1 MGIIRKLVYITLLVS
16 VFTSCATAQNY
27 PQRTENG
34 KEYYV
39 FTVQPGNTVYAISK
53 KFSVEPVDII
63 TANPDAKNGLSIGQ
77 EILIPI
83 AKIDKKTARKTEVKL
98 KGEYIMHTV
107 QRKETLFS
115 ISRDYGVDIN
125 ALMDVNPGRTD
136 NLSTGMILKIP
147 IEKSN
152 IAAEKYLEPARNDT
166 FMVHQVV
173 KGETAYSLAKQFQ
186 IPLDSIN
193 NANGN
198 FKTGMKVGQWIV
210 IPKYKESFLAKMD
223 TARVDSSKISTVEYR
238 SGTKD
243 KYNMAFMLPFELA
256 LNDSLEKTLDQGND
270 LYILTE
276 IALDYYRG
284 AEIAL
289 DSLKK
294 LGLRANVYVYDM
306 GEDLVNARETI
317 RRPEMRDMD
326 VIFGPM
332 HKTTLAI
339 VSEKS
344 KEKAIYLVSPNSF
357 SNEVFEDNP
366 YLLRASAS
374 RETLMRYMANYI
386 AIQHQDDNVLMVNSE
401 NVKDWPLRKM
411 FKKYYNTSVGTFPNV
426 WSDSIRSVTVDFVK
440 PEQVSKWLRRD
451 TLNVLV
457 VPSNNLA
464 FVSDFMTRLSRV
476 DPAYRIQV
484 YGLDNWL
491 RFDNIDAEYKNRF
504 RLRLAVP
511 SYVDY
516 DQDNVKSFLQKYRD
530 RYHMEPSQYGYG
542 FLGFDLTM
550 FFGKA
555 LMDYGLNF
563 PTDLNHIEMKGVASN
578 YRFGRSTT
586 GLEFE
591 NKDVYILEYDD
602 YTIKIIN

>member
-1 MGIIRKLVYITLLVS
+1 MGIIRKLFCIALLAS
-16 VFTSCATAQNY
+16 VFASCATAQNY

-53 KFSVEPVDII
+53 KFSVEPADII
-63 TANPDAKNGLSIGQ
+63 ASNPDAKNGLSIGQ

-83 AKIDKKTARKTEVKL
+83 DKIDKKTARKTEVKL
-98 KGEYIMHTV
+98 DGEYIMHTV

-147 IEKSN
+147 IEKSTT
-152 IAAEKYLEPARNDT
+152 AAEKYLEPARSDT
-166 FMVHQVV
+166 FMVHQVIT
-173 KGETAYSLAKQFQ
+173 GETAYSLSKQFQ
-186 IPLDSIN
+186 IPLDSLN
-193 NANGN
+193 SANGN
-198 FKTGMKVGQWIV
+198 FQTGMKVGQWIV
-210 IPKYKESFLAKMD
+210 IPKYKESFLVKMD
-223 TARVDSSKISTVEYR
+223 TVRVDSSKVSSIEYR
-238 SGTKD
+238 SGRKD

-256 LNDSLEKTLDQGND
+256 LNDSLDRTLEQGND

-294 LGLRANVYVYDM
+294 LGFRANVYVYDM

-344 KEKAIYLVSPNSF
+344 KEKGIYLVSPNSF

-366 YLLRASAS
+366 YLLRAAAS
-374 RETLMRYMANYI
+374 RETLMRYMANYV

-401 NVKDWPLRKM
+401 NAKDWPLRKM
-411 FKKYYNTSVGTFPNV
+411 FKQYYNNSVGTFPNA
-426 WSDSIRSVTVDFVK
+426 WSDSIRSVTVDVTK
-440 PEQVSKWLRRD
+440 PDQVSKWLRKD

-476 DPAYRIQV
+476 DPDYRIQV

-530 RYHMEPSQYGYG
+530 RYNMEPSQYGYG

-555 LMDYGLNF
+555 LMEYGLNF
-563 PTDLNHIEMKGVASN
+563 PTDLNHIEMKGVSSN

-586 GLEFE
+586 GQEFE
-591 NKDVYILEYDD
+591 NKDVYILEYDA
-602 YTIKIIN
+602 YNIKIVN

>member
-1 MGIIRKLVYITLLVS
+1 MV
-16 VFTSCATAQNY
+16 TSCATAQNY

-34 KEYYV
+34 KQYYI

-53 KFSVEPVDII
+53 KFSVEPSDII
-63 TANPDAKNGLSIGQ
+63 SANPDAKNGLSIGQ

-83 AKIDKKTARKTEVKL
+83 DKIDKRTARKTEVKL
-98 KGEYIMHTV
+98 DGEYILHTV

-115 ISRDYGVDIN
+115 ISRHYGVDIN
-125 ALMDVNPGRTD
+125 ALVDVNPGRTD
-136 NLSTGMILKIP
+136 NISTGMVLKIP
-147 IEKSN
+147 VEKSTTV
-152 IAAEKYLEPARNDT
+152 AEKYLEPARSDT
-166 FMVHQVV
+166 FMVHQVI
-173 KGETAYSLAKQFQ
+173 KGETAYSLAKQYQ
-186 IPLDSIN
+186 IPLDSLN

-198 FKTGMKVGQWIV
+198 FQTGMKLGQWIV

-223 TARVDSSKISTVEYR
+223 SAKVDTSATVGVEYP
-238 SGTKD
+238 SGKKD
-243 KYNMAFMLPFELA
+243 KYNMAFMLPFELS
-256 LNDSLEKTLDQGND
+256 LNDSLERTLERGGD

-306 GEDLVNARETI
+306 GEDLVNARETV
-317 RRPEMRDMD
+317 RRPEIRDLD
-326 VIFGPM
+326 IIFGPM

-344 KEKAIYLVSPNSF
+344 KEKEIYLVSPNSF

-366 YLLRASAS
+366 YLLRAAAS
-374 RETLMRYMANYI
+374 RETLMRYMANYV
-386 AIQHQDDNVLMVNSE
+386 AIQHQDDNVLMINSA
-401 NVKDWPLRKM
+401 NAKDWTLRKM
-411 FKKYYNTSVGTFPNV
+411 FKQYYNGAVGTFPNV
-426 WSDSIRSVTVDFVK
+426 WSDSIRSVTIDVTK
-440 PEQVSKWLRRD
+440 PEQVSKWLRKD

-457 VPSNNLA
+457 VPSNSLA

-476 DPAYRIQV
+476 DRSYRIQV

-504 RLRLAVP
+504 KLRLVAP
-511 SYVDY
+511 SFVDY
-516 DQDNVKSFLQKYRD
+516 NDDNVKSFLQKYRD

-555 LMDYGLNF
+555 LMEYGLNF
-563 PTDLNHIEMKGVASN
+563 PTDLNHIEMKGVTSD

-586 GLEFE
+586 GKEFE
-591 NKDVYILEYDD
+591 NKAVYILEYDD
-602 YTIKIIN
+602 YDIKIVN